1 MPRSRSHMSPR
12 LTRDASRLVSL
23 ALSLNSSGSRVED
36 LFWEEQLRATIPKLL
51 RAGNDA
57 PLEAAL
63 DHLSQAQAGAYEVL
77 IEQAETF
84 TESTI
89 IEKNGASYDV
99 LLIVAPM
106 VAWTRYTIP
115 TGPILPAALQ
125 TLTAQLH
132 GHILAQGARLALMPH
147 LVSIDQMPRT
157 FSETWHWLQR
167 LGSQA
172 LGAET
177 VKPAISEDAE
187 TANML
192 ADTRYLVGAVAVPRG
207 TPIFRW
213 QESPGDAGAT
223 REACLAQW
231 VAQAQPTLAALL
243 PGCGFECLLPDAYYV
258 SNREADRRVRPL
270 AVRAAVTW
278 LEGAVNL
285 EPARLRAVVA
295 GCGEGRIDEYRV
307 AFTARNSNDVIYGC
321 VWPLYGRED
330 DSGSDDERPDPVEE
344 IAALLKELGVNEVR
358 RIPGVLPAEY
368 CEDCGTPYFPNPLGE
383 MVHAE
388 LPEDAESAPAKF
400 H

>member
-1 MPRSRSHMSPR
+1 MPRSRSNTPPR

-23 ALSLNSSGSRVED
+23 ALALNSSGSRLED
-36 LFWEEQLRATIPKLL
+36 SFWEGQLKAAIPKLL
-51 RAGNDA
+51 RGGHDA

-63 DHLSQAQAGAYEVL
+63 DHLSQTQPGAYEVL
-77 IEQAETF
+77 VEQAETL
-84 TESTI
+84 TESTV
-89 IEKNGASYDV
+89 IEKNGVHYDV

-106 VAWTRYTIP
+106 VAWTRYAIP
-115 TGPILPAALQ
+115 TGPISASVQQALS
-125 TLTAQLH
+125 AQLH
-132 GHILAQGARLALMPH
+132 GHVLAEGARLALMPV

-177 VKPAISEDAE
+177 VKPTLNEDAE

-192 ADTRYLVGAVAVPRG
+192 ADTRYIVGAVAVPQG
-207 TPIFRW
+207 APIFRW
-213 QESPGDAGAT
+213 QENPSDAGAT
-223 REACLAQW
+223 REACLVQW
-231 VAQAQPTLAALL
+231 IAQAQPTLASLL

-258 SNREADRRVRPL
+258 NNREADRRVRPL
-270 AVRAAVTW
+270 ALRAAVSW
-278 LEGAVNL
+278 LEASVSL
-285 EPARLRAVVA
+285 EPAQLRAVVA

-307 AFTARNSNDVIYGC
+307 AFTARSSNDVIYGC

-330 DSGSDDERPDPVEE
+330 EAVAAQETADPIEE
-344 IAALLKELGVNEVR
+344 IAALLKELGVNDLR

-388 LPEDAESAPAKF
+388 LPDDADAAPAKF